1 MRLTQETFMTRVFKQ
16 LASVLVLSA
25 FASLPAAADTAHI
38 AVAAN
43 FAMPMKVLA
52 ARFERATGHT
62 LTLSSGST
70 GKFYAQI
77 KNGAPFDVLLAADD
91 DTPAR
96 LQREGDA
103 VATRNYAI
111 GKLALWSA
119 NANLI
124 DGTDAVLKQNRFGRL
139 AVANPKLAPY
149 GAAAKEALG
158 KLGLFDVVAGKL
170 VVGENI
176 GQTYQFAAS
185 GNADLGFVALS
196 QIMQDGK
203 LTQGSMWLV
212 PSQLYSPIRQDA
224 ALLKH
229 GADNAAARALLDF
242 LGTPGAQAIIRSY
255 GYDL

>member
-1 MRLTQETFMTRVFKQ
+1 MTRVFKK

-52 ARFERATGHT
+52 ARFEQATGHT

-139 AVANPKLAPY
+139 AVANPKPAPY
-149 GAAAKEALG
+149 GAAAKEVLG
-158 KLGLFDVVAGKL
+158 KLD
-170 VVGENI
+170 
-176 GQTYQFAAS
+176 S
-185 GNADLGFVALS
+185 SMLS
-196 QIMQDGK
+196 QANSWWARTSAK
-203 LTQGSMWLV
+203 
-212 PSQLYSPIRQDA
+212 PISLPPA
-224 ALLKH
+224 AMPTS
-229 GADNAAARALLDF
+229 ALW
-242 LGTPGAQAIIRSY
+242 PCPRSCRTAS
-255 GYDL
+255 